1 MSKLGLLISEAG
13 NVSVRDLLPQVS
25 KGFLDSSQ
33 NGCSLGQVGPE
44 AFSAIEQPEWE
55 AT

>member
-1 MSKLGLLISEAG
+1 MSKPGLLISEAG
-13 NVSVRDLLPQVS
+13 NVSGRDILPQVS
-25 KGFLDSSQ
+25 KGFLDSSK

-44 AFSAIEQPEWE
+44 AFSAVEQPEGE